1 MSDDWTLYYWPGMP
15 GRGEFIRLIFEEAG
29 VKYSEINDADVL
41 MTEIIQGQSD
51 FYPQFAPPMIKRVHV
66 CFITYPIINYMVYKF
81 DLLPICMRSFR
92 YGKLTKYT

>member
-1 MSDDWTLYYWPGMP
+1 MSDDWILYYWPGMP

-51 FYPQFAPPMIKRVHV
+51 FYPQFAPPMIKKGT
-66 CFITYPIINYMVYKF
+66 CMLYYISNY
-81 DLLPICMRSFR
+81 
-92 YGKLTKYT
+92 KLHGI